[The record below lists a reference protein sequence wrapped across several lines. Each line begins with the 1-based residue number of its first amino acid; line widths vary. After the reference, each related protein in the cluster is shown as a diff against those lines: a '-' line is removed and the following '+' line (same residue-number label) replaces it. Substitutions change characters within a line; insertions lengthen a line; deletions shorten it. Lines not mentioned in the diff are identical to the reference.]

1 LLGTCFLAKRDN
13 SEFVQ
18 YSQRC
23 GCTIMEQKKT
33 VIGILGGIASGKS
46 TVARLLG
53 RHGCAVIEADPIA
66 HQLLEKPE
74 IKDQLVGLFGQHI
87 LDENGRVNRAALA
100 HLVFSD
106 ASALNRLNALIHPPV
121 MAEIERQIAAYQHD
135 PTVSAIVLDVPLLA
149 EAGGLDLCDVLVFVD
164 ADRPVRLERLKK
176 SGKFDEN
183 ELKKREKFQISLDK
197 KKQLAHYSV
206 SNNSGDSDLAG
217 QVAQLFSTIIGSK

>member
-1 LLGTCFLAKRDN
+1 
-13 SEFVQ
+13 
-18 YSQRC
+18 
-23 GCTIMEQKKT
+23 
-33 VIGILGGIASGKS
+33 
-46 TVARLLG
+46 
-53 RHGCAVIEADPIA
+53 
-66 HQLLEKPE
+66 
-74 IKDQLVGLFGQHI
+74 
-87 LDENGRVNRAALA
+87 
-100 HLVFSD
+100 
-106 ASALNRLNALIHPPV
+106 